1 MSETLTELS
10 EATFETAVL
19 TAASPVLVDFW
30 APWCGPCRTMGPVLE
45 EFAQEHASVLQVAK
59 LNVDENQAIAARYE
73 ILSIPTLLLF
83 QGGTVQKKLI
93 GSLPRKRLEEELRP
107 WLGA

>member
-1 MSETLTELS
+1 MGETLTELS
-10 EATFETAVL
+10 EANFETAVL
-19 TAASPVLVDFW
+19 TAGLPVLVDFW

-45 EFAQEHASVLQVAK
+45 EFARERASVLQVAK
-59 LNVDENQAIAARYE
+59 LNVDENQAIAARYD

-93 GSLPRKRLEEELRP
+93 GALPKKRLEEELRP

>member
-1 MSETLTELS
+1 MGETLTELS
-10 EATFETAVL
+10 EANFETAVL
-19 TAASPVLVDFW
+19 TAGSPVLVDFW

-45 EFAQEHASVLQVAK
+45 EFAREHAAVLQVAK
-59 LNVDENQAIAARYE
+59 LNVDENQAIAARYD

-93 GSLPRKRLEEELRP
+93 GALPKKRLEEELRP
-107 WLGA
+107 WLGV

>member
-1 MSETLTELS
+1 MPQPIHVSETD
-10 EATFETAVL
+10 FETQVL
-19 TAASPVLVDFW
+19 RAPMPVVVDFW

-45 EFAQEHASVLQVAK
+45 EFAREHGDAVDVYK
-59 LNVDENQAIAARYE
+59 LNVDENQALAARFD

-83 QGGTVQKKLI
+83 QDGAVHKKLI
-93 GSLPRKRLEEELRP
+93 GALPKKRLEDELQP

>member
-1 MSETLTELS
+1 MGETLTELS
-10 EATFETAVL
+10 EANFETAVL

-45 EFAQEHASVLQVAK
+45 EFAHEHSSVLQVAK
-59 LNVDENQAIAARYE
+59 LNVDENQAIAARYD

-93 GSLPRKRLEEELRP
+93 GALPKKRLEEELRP
-107 WLGA
+107 WLGV